1 MIRLIVTLEEIKQYL
16 RIESDCIEEDSFLE
30 LLKKSA
36 EQYIKNTTGK
46 LFDDRNDLAKLACLI
61 FICDRYE
68 NRGSADLTI
77 KAQNALS
84 YILTQLS
91 YCYVGDKNES

>member
-1 MIRLIVTLEEIKQYL
+1 MIVTLEEIKQYL
-16 RIESDCIEEDSFLE
+16 RIESDCIEEDNFLE
-30 LLKKSA
+30 LLEKSA
-36 EQYIKNTTGK
+36 EQYIKNSTGK
-46 LFDDRNDLAKLACLI
+46 KFDNKNELARLACLI

>member
-1 MIRLIVTLEEIKQYL
+1 MIVTLEEIKQYL
-16 RIESDCIEEDSFLE
+16 RIEPDCIEEDNFLE
-30 LLKKSA
+30 LLGKSA
-36 EQYIKNTTGK
+36 EQYIKNSTGK
-46 LFDDRNDLAKLACLI
+46 KFDNKNELARLACLI